1 MFSAKE
7 LSEIF
12 RKNIRDNISGICIDS
27 QQIQQGDLFVAL
39 KGEKFDAHNFV
50 VDVFAKGAALA
61 IVEEEVSNVDQGK
74 LIKVDSSLDGLK
86 KLAKYNV
93 EKSAA
98 KYIAITG
105 SVGKTTTK
113 DMINH
118 LLKNFFG
125 NDVYAS
131 RKNLNSQIGLP
142 LCAALMPRSTKYGI
156 FEMGMS
162 QFGEIKNLIEIVP
175 PNISLITGICETHL
189 EFFNSIWNT
198 AKAKSEIF
206 ETQRPQECAI
216 IPCDSPYTDF
226 LRQKAQQCG
235 VKKILTS
242 GRGDAE
248 LIQLTH
254 SRRRL
259 IIKAKILGQVV
270 DYSINGLSES
280 MADCSLSAILAAHAI
295 TEISTN
301 QLAEAL
307 ENFSPTDGR
316 GSAISLNN
324 DIILIDDSYNACP
337 TSLKAAIRSLRNYGG
352 TRKILAIGDMKE
364 LGRDEINFHENI
376 SPTIDKYGID
386 KVFACGN
393 LAKYLYENLRDE
405 IKGAWAQ
412 NSTELTATILQE
424 IKPGDRILVK
434 GSHSMRM
441 SELANALIEKFGL
454 SKE

>member
-12 RKNIRDNISGICIDS
+12 KQNIRYGISGICTDS
-27 QQIQQGDLFVAL
+27 RQIRYGDLFVAL
-39 KGEKFDAHNFV
+39 RGEKFDAHNFIA
-50 VDVFAKGAALA
+50 DVFAKGAALA
-61 IVEEEVSNVDQGK
+61 IVEEEVPNIDQDK
-74 LIKVDSSLDGLK
+74 LIKVDSSLNGLK

-125 NDVYAS
+125 DDVYAS

-189 EFFNSIWNT
+189 EFFDSMWDT

-206 ETQRPQECAI
+206 ETQQPQECAI
-216 IPCDSPYTDF
+216 IPGDSPYTNF

-242 GRGDAE
+242 GHGDAE

-254 SRRRL
+254 SRGRL
-259 IIKAKILGQVV
+259 TIKAKILGQVV

-280 MADCSLSAILAAHAI
+280 MVDCSLSAILAAHTL
-295 TEISTN
+295 TEIPVN
-301 QLAEAL
+301 QLAKTL
-307 ENFSPTDGR
+307 ENFSPTNGR
-316 GSAISLNN
+316 GCAILLND

-352 TRKILAIGDMKE
+352 TRKILAVGDMKE
-364 LGRDEINFHENI
+364 LGGDEIHFHENI
-376 SPTIDKYGID
+376 SPSIDKYGID

-412 NSTELTATILQE
+412 NSAELVAAILQE

-434 GSHSMRM
+434 GSHSMCM
-441 SELANALIEKFGL
+441 SELAEALISKFGL